1 MPSHIKTYD
10 ESEDPEDHLKIIH
23 AATKVEHW
31 AMPAWCHMFNYI
43 LIGSSKV
50 WFDDLPLEADP
61 NHQGREIQKEK
72 RCLKVA
78 QILKSVTKVPA
89 QEEHNLFLRNIITK
103 KHPQAGQNIEDDEE
117 TDPFTPRIRYFN
129 LPKRPLMPSHVKTY
143 DESED
148 PEDHLKIIQV
158 EAKVECWAMPTWCH
172 MFNSILT
179 GSARKNCIKD
189 PVEIH
194 HIKQREGESTEE
206 FVRRFKIESR
216 DMKGAPEVMR
226 ISGFMHRI
234 TNPELIKLL
243 HDKIPRSVDEMM
255 RVTMSFLGGMGHN
268 TDEYMHLKRQ
278 IEELL
283 KNGKLLHVIKE
294 LKKNN
299 RKDPPR
305 TNNKGETSNKD
316 KAMEILMHVDGKS
329 GHGNTI
335 SNFVLTDSMPDIKS
349 AWFWA
354 TALIG
359 FSGEIIWPL
368 GQISLLVKIGDEEH
382 STLAWMN
389 FAIVRSSSPNNGII
403 RRLGVRKIQAVP
415 STAHRMLKFPVAGG
429 IVTVKSS
436 KIIPIE
442 CAAVSGPEGQPPA
455 INQTIKERIKVAINP
470 EYPEQTIMIGSTLME
485 EGQNKLCNLLR
496 RNLDVFAWTPTDMTG
511 VPRHIAE
518 HRLNV
523 REGCPLVRQKK
534 RGQEA
539 DRNQA
544 IQEEV
549 EKLVDARIMKEVHYY
564 NFKDLNKACSK
575 DGYPLPEIDWKVES
589 LCRFPFKCFL
599 DAYNGYD
606 QLKLAKEDEEKIVF
620 ITSQGTFCYSKMPFG
635 LRNAGATNQRL
646 VDKACGNLP
655 HQAERRRV
663 YRGICAQVQD

>member
-1 MPSHIKTYD
+1 MHQVKVQQEKLKAVKARLNFEELSQHSKSGTLSRTRDVRKRLGSKRIRSMSGSLETRRGRS
-10 ESEDPEDHLKIIH
+10 ESPRKRDPERKTVFKRLEKG
-23 AATKVEHW
+23 VF
-31 AMPAWCHMFNYI
+31 HM
-43 LIGSSKV
+43 LGDK
-50 WFDDLPLEADP
+50 D
-61 NHQGREIQKEK
+61 
-72 RCLKVA
+72 
-78 QILKSVTKVPA
+78 
-89 QEEHNLFLRNIITK
+89 
-103 KHPQAGQNIEDDEE
+103 
-117 TDPFTPRIRYFN
+117 
-129 LPKRPLMPSHVKTY
+129 
-143 DESED
+143 
-148 PEDHLKIIQV
+148 
-158 EAKVECWAMPTWCH
+158 
-172 MFNSILT
+172 
-179 GSARKNCIKD
+179 KD

-255 RVTMSFLGGMGHN
+255 RVTMSFLGG
-268 TDEYMHLKRQ
+268 R
-278 IEELL
+278 
-283 KNGKLLHVIKE
+283 
-294 LKKNN
+294 
-299 RKDPPR
+299 
-305 TNNKGETSNKD
+305 
-316 KAMEILMHVDGKS
+316 
-329 GHGNTI
+329 
-335 SNFVLTDSMPDIKS
+335 
-349 AWFWA
+349 
-354 TALIG
+354 
-359 FSGEIIWPL
+359 
-368 GQISLLVKIGDEEH
+368 
-382 STLAWMN
+382 
-389 FAIVRSSSPNNGII
+389 
-403 RRLGVRKIQAVP
+403 
-415 STAHRMLKFPVAGG
+415 G
-429 IVTVKSS
+429 IVILKSS

-646 VDKACGNLP
+646 VDKAFHKQIGRNLEVYVDDLVIKISMEDEIVRDIEETFKTLREINMKLNLKKSAYSKTP
-655 HQAERRRV
+655 HAHCTGKKEELIVYLAAAKEVRPRVSVKGKILADFIVERPKEESSDTPIEAEKEFPEPWILFTDGSCVDGSRAGLILTDPEGAEVTYALRFRV
-663 YRGICAQVQD
+663 EATNNETEYEALIAGLG